1 MGTLFFILGLIL
13 IVVSAI
19 VVYKTTEVHELY
31 KMRAA
36 FEDKRKNIKKLI
48 EDHQNDLNFNND
60 YYQGCLEELDE
71 VEVGIDENIHLLKYF
86 DFGNSN

>member
-1 MGTLFFILGLIL
+1 MNILCFILGLAL
-13 IVVSAI
+13 IAVAAI
-19 VVYKTTEVHELY
+19 VAYKTAEVNELH
-31 KMRAA
+31 KMRAT
-36 FEDKRKNIKKLI
+36 FEDKRKYIKKLI

-71 VEVGIDENIHLLKYF
+71 VEEVIDENIHLLKYF

>member
-1 MGTLFFILGLIL
+1 M
-13 IVVSAI
+13 A
-19 VVYKTTEVHELY
+19 
-31 KMRAA
+31 
-36 FEDKRKNIKKLI
+36 KRKNIKKLI

-71 VEVGIDENIHLLKYF
+71 VEEVIDENIHLLKYF